1 MIFQYWYMFPVAIL
15 VATTAMASG
24 IGGATFFTPLFIL
37 VLRLPPEIAI
47 GTGLITEVF
56 GFTSGLY
63 AYAHKRLINY
73 KLGFNLL
80 IVTIPAALIGT
91 WMSGRVEPDI
101 LKVILGVGLFGV
113 ALSFLRAPEHKD
125 IDRMDDAIEENYG
138 GKKGEICQTTAAGEK
153 ICYTVCNKNQGRL
166 ISGIGG
172 LFVGLI
178 STGLGEMNQYFL
190 LQLCRVPSKISVA
203 TSVFVVALT
212 ALSAASGHLV
222 QFFQTGGD
230 TLTTVFRIVIFTVPG
245 VIIGAQL
252 GSMVASLISKQ
263 TLERFLSIL
272 FILIA
277 ALTLGEVLL

>member
-1 MIFQYWYMFPVAIL
+1 
-15 VATTAMASG
+15 
-24 IGGATFFTPLFIL
+24 
-37 VLRLPPEIAI
+37 
-47 GTGLITEVF
+47 
-56 GFTSGLY
+56 
-63 AYAHKRLINY
+63 
-73 KLGFNLL
+73 
-80 IVTIPAALIGT
+80 
-91 WMSGRVEPDI
+91 

-212 ALSAASGHLV
+212 ALTAASGHLIH
-222 QFFQTGGD
+222 FFQTGGD

-252 GSMVASLISKQ
+252 GSMVASLISKH